1 MVVDEPAKDFPRTR
15 AQVVEF
21 SDLAAFLL
29 LGPVDNLARLVAGQG
44 QRVVRRGRQRR
55 PAGRQA
61 DRSRL
66 RCGRTCVGQ
75 RHSRR
80 CRQHRNGNRAEEGG
94 MRRVK
99 ACLRGPADVRRT
111 A

>member
-1 MVVDEPAKDFPRTR
+1 MNLPRTF
-15 AQVVEF
+15 QG
-21 SDLAAFLL
+21 LALKSSSSAILPRSSAL